1 MKSLV
6 PKCVVLQLCLEMPSD
21 LWGAMSGSRV
31 EGGGR
36 LSVRASM
43 PFLGSLFQQ
52 ASEAKENGAGC
63 SCLDSQMME

>member
-1 MKSLV
+1 
-6 PKCVVLQLCLEMPSD
+6 MPSD

-63 SCLDSQMME
+63 SCGFPHDGISISHLLTILAGSG